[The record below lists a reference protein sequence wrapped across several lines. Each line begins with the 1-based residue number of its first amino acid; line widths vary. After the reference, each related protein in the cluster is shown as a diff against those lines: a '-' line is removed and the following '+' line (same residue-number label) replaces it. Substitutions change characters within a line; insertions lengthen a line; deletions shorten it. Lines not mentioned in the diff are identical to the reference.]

1 MNESSPLTEPTEATT
16 ESQHRVRRTFVTFLG
31 GLGIV
36 FLGLGLISLV
46 LMSFVSSPV
55 AAKSTIK
62 SALNQPA
69 VRDVIADKLIEKLQ
83 DSADNDAEKLVFSI
97 ARPLIVTAVK
107 EKLADPELID
117 FAGEVAATVYAVF
130 IENAPATTVDISK
143 FSDAT
148 LAAIRAADP
157 SIPKDQNPKMD
168 PLKVERKPG
177 DTDIKSI
184 RDMAQ
189 RGSWLFVIIGFLL
202 QIATWFLSVA
212 TQWQRVFR
220 LGIRLLAG
228 GVIFLGIVLV
238 VRSKIPQSSTN
249 NKAAITAAA
258 QFITDPIVTR
268 FIVLSVLGAITGA
281 VGFVMNRKTTL
292 TVSRPADLVN

>member
-83 DSADNDAEKLVFSI
+83 DSADNDAEKLVFSV

-107 EKLADPELID
+107 EKLADPDLQN
-117 FAGEVAATVYAVF
+117 FAGDVAATVYAVY
-130 IENAPATTVDISK
+130 IENAPAASVDISK

-148 LAAIRAADP
+148 LSAIRAADP
-157 SIPKDQNPKMD
+157 SIPNDQNPKMD

-177 DTDIKSI
+177 DADIKSI

-189 RGSWLFVIIGFLL
+189 RGSWLFVIIGILL
-202 QIATWFLSVA
+202 QVGAWFLSVA
-212 TQWQRVFR
+212 TQWQRVLR
-220 LGIRLLAG
+220 LGIRLFAG
-228 GVIFLGIVLV
+228 GIIFLGVVLIA
-238 VRSKIPQSSTN
+238 RSRIPQSSTD
-249 NKAAITAAA
+249 NKAALTAAA
-258 QFITDPIVTR
+258 AFITDPMVTR
-268 FIVLSVLGAITGA
+268 FVVLTVLGIVVGVTGYM
-281 VGFVMNRKTTL
+281 MNRKAL
-292 TVSRPADLVN
+292 SAPR

>member
-83 DSADNDAEKLVFSI
+83 DSADNDAEKLVFSV

-107 EKLADPELID
+107 EKLADPDLQN
-117 FAGEVAATVYAVF
+117 FAGDVAATVYAVY
-130 IENAPATTVDISK
+130 IENAPAASVDISK

-148 LAAIRAADP
+148 LSAIRAADP

-177 DTDIKSI
+177 DADIKSI

-189 RGSWLFVIIGFLL
+189 RGSWLFVIIGILL
-202 QIATWFLSVA
+202 QVGAWFLSVA
-212 TQWQRVFR
+212 TQWQRVLR
-220 LGIRLLAG
+220 LGIRLFAG
-228 GVIFLGIVLV
+228 GIIFLGVVLIA
-238 VRSKIPQSSTN
+238 RSRIPQSSTD
-249 NKAAITAAA
+249 NKAALTAAA
-258 QFITDPIVTR
+258 QFITDPMVTR
-268 FIVLSVLGAITGA
+268 FVVLIVVGLITGLI
-281 VGFVMNRKTTL
+281 GFVMNRKVQS
-292 TVSRPADLVN
+292 TVSPVTAS

>member
-1 MNESSPLTEPTEATT
+1 MNASELLPQSTEAIT
-16 ESQHRVRRTFVTFLG
+16 ELQHRVRRTFATILG

-46 LMSFVSSPV
+46 LMSFVSSPE
-55 AAKSTIK
+55 AAKSTVT
-62 SALNQPA
+62 SALAQPD

-117 FAGEVAATVYAVF
+117 FAGEVAATVYAVY

-157 SIPKDQNPKMD
+157 SIPKDQNPEID

-189 RGSWLFVIIGFLL
+189 RGSWLFVILGILL
-202 QIATWFLSVA
+202 QVGAWFLSVA
-212 TQWQRVFR
+212 TQWQRVLR
-220 LGIRLLAG
+220 LGIRLFAG
-228 GVIFLGIVLV
+228 GIIFLGVVLV
-238 VRSKIPQSSTN
+238 ERSKIPQSSTDN
-249 NKAAITAAA
+249 RAALTAAA
-258 QFITDPIVTR
+258 QFITDPMVTR
-268 FIVLSVLGAITGA
+268 FVVVIVLGAVTGA
-281 VGFVMNRKTTL
+281 VGFVMNRKESPTI
-292 TVSRPADLVN
+292 S

>member
-1 MNESSPLTEPTEATT
+1 MNESSPLIEPTEATT
-16 ESQHRVRRTFVTFLG
+16 ESQHRVRRTFATILG

-46 LMSFVSSPV
+46 LMSFVSSPE
-55 AAKSTIK
+55 AAKSTVT
-62 SALNQPA
+62 SALAQPD

-83 DSADNDAEKLVFSI
+83 DSADNDAEKLVFSV

-107 EKLADPELID
+107 EKLADPDLQN
-117 FAGEVAATVYAVF
+117 FAGDVAATVYAVY
-130 IENAPATTVDISK
+130 IENAPAASVDISK

-177 DTDIKSI
+177 DADIKSI

-189 RGSWLFVIIGFLL
+189 RGSWLFVIIGILL
-202 QIATWFLSVA
+202 QVGAWFLSVA
-212 TQWQRVFR
+212 TQWQRVLR
-220 LGIRLLAG
+220 LGIRLFAG
-228 GVIFLGIVLV
+228 GIIFLGVVLIA
-238 VRSKIPQSSTN
+238 RSRIPQSSTD
-249 NKAAITAAA
+249 NKAALTAAA
-258 QFITDPIVTR
+258 QFVTDPMVTR
-268 FIVLSVLGAITGA
+268 FIVLIVLGVVTCA
-281 VGFVMNRKTTL
+281 VGFAMTRKTKP
-292 TVSRPADLVN
+292 TVS

>member
-83 DSADNDAEKLVFSI
+83 DSADNDAEKLVFSV

-107 EKLADPELID
+107 EKLADPDLQN
-117 FAGEVAATVYAVF
+117 FAGDVAATVYAVY
-130 IENAPATTVDISK
+130 IENAPAASVDISK

-148 LAAIRAADP
+148 LSAIRAADP

-177 DTDIKSI
+177 DADIKSI

-189 RGSWLFVIIGFLL
+189 RGSWLFVIIGILL
-202 QIATWFLSVA
+202 QVGAWFLSVA
-212 TQWQRVFR
+212 TQWQRVLR
-220 LGIRLLAG
+220 LGIRLFAG
-228 GVIFLGIVLV
+228 GIIFLGVVLIA
-238 VRSKIPQSSTN
+238 RSRIPQSSTD
-249 NKAAITAAA
+249 NKAALTAAA
-258 QFITDPIVTR
+258 AFITDPMVTR
-268 FIVLSVLGAITGA
+268 FVVLTVLGIVVGVTGYM
-281 VGFVMNRKTTL
+281 MNRKAL
-292 TVSRPADLVN
+292 SAPR

>member
-83 DSADNDAEKLVFSI
+83 DSADNDAEKLVFSV

-107 EKLADPELID
+107 EKLADPDLQN
-117 FAGEVAATVYAVF
+117 FAGDVAATVYAVY
-130 IENAPATTVDISK
+130 IENAPAASVDISK

-148 LAAIRAADP
+148 LSAIRAADP
-157 SIPKDQNPKMD
+157 SIPNDQNPKMD

-177 DTDIKSI
+177 DADIKSI

-189 RGSWLFVIIGFLL
+189 RGSWLFVIIGILL
-202 QIATWFLSVA
+202 QVGAWFLSVA
-212 TQWQRVFR
+212 TQWQRVLR
-220 LGIRLLAG
+220 LGIRLFAG
-228 GVIFLGIVLV
+228 GIIFLGVVLIA
-238 VRSKIPQSSTN
+238 RSRIPQSSTD
-249 NKAAITAAA
+249 NKAALTAAA
-258 QFITDPIVTR
+258 QFITDPMVTR
-268 FIVLSVLGAITGA
+268 FVVLIVLGLITGLI
-281 VGFVMNRKTTL
+281 GFVMNRKAQS
-292 TVSRPADLVN
+292 TVSPVTVS